1 MVQWLSL
8 LVALFGVLWLVA
20 GAVLRV
26 LGLPALDYPRLGAV
40 PLPAALVIAGVLS
53 GLLFSV
59 ALRPAVR
66 FAARR
71 ARARADRQ
79 LRFAVAEVGREYVV
93 APVREVLHRY
103 AEAREALAVARG
115 LAAPPNR

>member
-1 MVQWLSL
+1 L
-8 LVALFGVLWLVA
+8 LIGGL
-20 GAVLRV
+20 
-26 LGLPALDYPRLGAV
+26 LG
-40 PLPAALVIAGVLS
+40 

-59 ALRPAVR
+59 LLRPVVR

-71 ARARADRQ
+71 AGARAERQ
-79 LRFAVAEVGREYVV
+79 LRFAVAEVGREHVV

-115 LAAPPNR
+115 SAPVHER